1 VRALLLGLVTAVL
14 AACAQPHGAQQPSS
28 AVTPESTHT
37 AVDPGRIKRVRSD
50 MPSGYEVADAVG
62 VASPAEVWGFRTGLT
77 AEPPQCATLVDPT
90 AGGSALGLSGS
101 GDGGLLYVVVV
112 PGVATLDP
120 VLTAQCPQWQMAYG
134 SSSATAELVP
144 APHIEGVD
152 TVGMSATI
160 RTVVES
166 GRQTEAR
173 AQTFSGYLGQCV
185 VFVTLVVDP
194 ASPHP
199 PLPPQTAA
207 DLLVKSVAAL
217 RG

>member
-1 VRALLLGLVTAVL
+1 MLL
-14 AACAQPHGAQQPSS
+14 AACAQPHGAQQHPSTITADS
-28 AVTPESTHT
+28 MHT
-37 AVDPGRIKRVRSD
+37 AVDPARIKRVRSD

-62 VASPAEVWGFRTGLT
+62 VASPAEAWGFRSGLT
-77 AEPPQCATLVDPT
+77 AEPPQCAALVDPT
-90 AGGSALGLSGS
+90 AGGSARGLSGS

-112 PGVATLDP
+112 SGAATPDP

-134 SSSATAELVP
+134 SSSATAELVA

-152 TVGMSATI
+152 TIGMSATI
-160 RTVVES
+160 KTVVES
-166 GRQTEAR
+166 GRQTEAK
-173 AQTFSGYLGQCV
+173 AQTFIGYLPQCV

-199 PLPPQTAA
+199 RLPPQTAA

>member
-1 VRALLLGLVTAVL
+1 
-14 AACAQPHGAQQPSS
+14 
-28 AVTPESTHT
+28 
-37 AVDPGRIKRVRSD
+37 
-50 MPSGYEVADAVG
+50 MPTGYEVTDAVG
-62 VASPAEVWGFRTGLT
+62 VASPADAWGFRTGWT
-77 AEPPQCATLVDPT
+77 AEPAQCATLVDPA
-90 AGGSALGLSGS
+90 AGASALGLSGS

-112 PGVATLDP
+112 SGAATRDP
-120 VLTAQCPQWQMAYG
+120 VLTAQCAQWQMTYG

-144 APHIEGVD
+144 APDIEGVD
-152 TVGMSATI
+152 TVGISATI

-166 GRQTEAR
+166 GRATEALAR
-173 AQTFSGYLGQCV
+173 TFIGYLGQNV

-194 ASPHP
+194 ASPYP